1 MIDNNNDICAVILTG
16 GRSSRM
22 GGGIKSLKKFNNK
35 SIFDRIFENLQTQVN
50 KVIINSND
58 SENIFVKYNVEVIK
72 DSLEG
77 FLGPLAGIHATLE
90 WLNENAPYINWLV
103 TVPGDTPFIP
113 KNLVKKLLD
122 KVKNSNHKIVLARAN
137 GKTHPIIG
145 IWHSNLLE
153 SLKNSLD
160 SGNRKIMD
168 WASLHS
174 LTYLEFTNFKY
185 DHFFNI
191 NCNEDLLEAEKIE
204 NDNYLIC

>member
-1 MIDNNNDICAVILTG
+1 MIDYNSNLCAVILTG

-22 GGGIKSLKKFNNK
+22 GGGVKSLKKFNNK
-35 SIFDRIFENLQTQVN
+35 YIFDRIFENLQAQVD

-58 SENIFVKYNVEVIK
+58 SKNLFVKYNVEVIK
-72 DSLEG
+72 DSLDG

-90 WLNENAPYINWLV
+90 WLNEKAPNINWLV

-122 KVKNSNHKIVLARAN
+122 KIKNSNHKIVLAQSN

-153 SLKNSLD
+153 SLKNSLN
-160 SGNRKIMD
+160 SGNRKIMN
-168 WASLHS
+168 WASQHS
-174 LTYLEFTNFKY
+174 LEYVEFTNSKY
-185 DHFFNI
+185 DPFFNI
-191 NCNEDLLEAEKIE
+191 NCHEDLLEDEEIE
-204 NDNYLIC
+204 NNNYFIC

>member
-1 MIDNNNDICAVILTG
+1 MINYNNDLCAVILTG

-35 SIFDRIFENLQTQVN
+35 YIFDRIFENLQTQVD

-58 SENIFVKYNVEVIK
+58 SENLFVKYNVEVIK

-77 FLGPLAGIHATLE
+77 FLGPLAGIHASFE
-90 WLNENAPYINWLV
+90 WLNKNAPYINWLV

-122 KVKNSNHKIVLARAN
+122 KIKNSNHKIVLAQSN

-145 IWHSNLLE
+145 IWHSNLFE
-153 SLKNSLD
+153 SLKNSLN
-160 SGNRKIMD
+160 SGNRKIMN
-168 WASLHS
+168 WASQNS
-174 LTYLEFTNFKY
+174 LGYEEFTNSKY
-185 DHFFNI
+185 DPFFNI
-191 NCNEDLLEAEKIE
+191 NCKEDLIEAKEIE
-204 NDNYLIC
+204 NNNYLIC

>member
-1 MIDNNNDICAVILTG
+1 MINYNNDLCAVILTG

-35 SIFDRIFENLQTQVN
+35 YIFDRIFENLQTQVD

-58 SENIFVKYNVEVIK
+58 SENLFVKYNVEVIK

-77 FLGPLAGIHATLE
+77 YLGPLAGIHASFE
-90 WLNENAPYINWLV
+90 WLNKNAPYINWLV

-122 KVKNSNHKIVLARAN
+122 KVKNTNHKIVLAQSN

-145 IWHSNLLE
+145 IWHSNLFE
-153 SLKNSLD
+153 SLKNSLN
-160 SGNRKIMD
+160 SGNRKIMN
-168 WASLHS
+168 WASQNS
-174 LTYLEFTNFKY
+174 LGYEEFTNSKY
-185 DHFFNI
+185 DPFFNI
-191 NCNEDLLEAEKIE
+191 NCKEDLIEAKEIE
-204 NDNYLIC
+204 NNNYLIC

>member
-1 MIDNNNDICAVILTG
+1 MIDYNNDLCAVILTG

-35 SIFDRIFENLQTQVN
+35 YIFDRIFENLQTQVD

-58 SENIFVKYNVEVIK
+58 SENLFVKYNVEVIK

-77 FLGPLAGIHATLE
+77 LLGPLAGIHAALE
-90 WLNENAPYINWLV
+90 WLNEKEPYINWLV

-122 KVKNSNHKIVLARAN
+122 KIKNSNHKIVLAQSN

-153 SLKNSLD
+153 SLKNSLN
-160 SGNRKIMD
+160 SGNRKIMN
-168 WASLHS
+168 WASQHS
-174 LTYLEFTNFKY
+174 LEYVEFTNSKY
-185 DHFFNI
+185 DPFFNI
-191 NCNEDLLEAEKIE
+191 NCKDDLIEAKEIE
-204 NDNYLIC
+204 NNNYLIC

>member
-1 MIDNNNDICAVILTG
+1 MIDYNNDLCAVILTG

-35 SIFDRIFENLQTQVN
+35 SIFDRVFENLQTQVN

-58 SENIFVKYNVEVIK
+58 SENLFVKYNVEVIK

-77 FLGPLAGIHATLE
+77 FLGPLAGLHATLE
-90 WLNENAPYINWLV
+90 WLNKNAPYINWLV

-113 KNLVKKLLD
+113 INLVKKLLD
-122 KVKNSNHKIVLARAN
+122 KVKNSNHKIVLAQSN

-145 IWHSNLLE
+145 IWHSNLFE
-153 SLKNSLD
+153 SLKNSLN

-168 WASLHS
+168 WASQHS
-174 LTYLEFTNFKY
+174 LGYVEFNNSKY
-185 DHFFNI
+185 DPFFNI
-191 NCNEDLLEAEKIE
+191 NCNEDLIEAKEIE
-204 NDNYLIC
+204 NNNYLIC

>member
-1 MIDNNNDICAVILTG
+1 MINYNTDLCAVILTG

-35 SIFDRIFENLQTQVN
+35 YIFDRIFENLQTQVD

-58 SENIFVKYNVEVIK
+58 SENLFVKYKVEVIK

-77 FLGPLAGIHATLE
+77 FLGPLAGIHASFE
-90 WLNENAPYINWLV
+90 WLNKNAPYINWLV

-122 KVKNSNHKIVLARAN
+122 KVKNTNHKIVLAQSN

-145 IWHSNLLE
+145 IWHSNLFE
-153 SLKNSLD
+153 SLKNSLN
-160 SGNRKIMD
+160 SGNRKIMN
-168 WASLHS
+168 WASQNS
-174 LTYLEFTNFKY
+174 LGYEEFTNSKY
-185 DHFFNI
+185 DPFFNI
-191 NCNEDLLEAEKIE
+191 NCKEDLIEAKEIE
-204 NDNYLIC
+204 NNNYLIC

>member
-1 MIDNNNDICAVILTG
+1 MIDYNNDLCAVILTG

-35 SIFDRIFENLQTQVN
+35 YIFDRVFENLQTQVN

-58 SENIFVKYNVEVIK
+58 SENLFVKYNVEVIK

-77 FLGPLAGIHATLE
+77 YLGPLAGLHATLE
-90 WLNENAPYINWLV
+90 WLNKNAPYINWLV

-113 KNLVKKLLD
+113 INLVKKLLD
-122 KVKNSNHKIVLARAN
+122 KVKNSNHKIVLAQSN

-145 IWHSNLLE
+145 IWHSNLFE
-153 SLKNSLD
+153 SLKNSLN

-168 WASLHS
+168 WASQHS
-174 LTYLEFTNFKY
+174 LEYVEFANSKY
-185 DHFFNI
+185 DPFFNI
-191 NCNEDLLEAEKIE
+191 NCNEDLIKAKEIE
-204 NDNYLIC
+204 NNNYLIC

>member
-1 MIDNNNDICAVILTG
+1 MIYYNNDLCAVIITG

-35 SIFDRIFENLQTQVN
+35 YIFDRIFENLQTQVD

-58 SENIFVKYNVEVIK
+58 SENLFVKYNVEVIK

-77 FLGPLAGIHATLE
+77 YLGPLAGIHASFE
-90 WLNENAPYINWLV
+90 WLNKNAPYINWLV

-122 KVKNSNHKIVLARAN
+122 KVKNTNHKIVLAQSN

-145 IWHSNLLE
+145 IWHSNLFE
-153 SLKNSLD
+153 SLKNSLN
-160 SGNRKIMD
+160 SGNRKIMN
-168 WASLHS
+168 WASQNS
-174 LTYLEFTNFKY
+174 LGYEEFTNSKY
-185 DHFFNI
+185 DPFFNI
-191 NCNEDLLEAEKIE
+191 NCKEDLIEAKEIE
-204 NDNYLIC
+204 NNNYLIC

>member
-1 MIDNNNDICAVILTG
+1 MIDYNNDICAVILTG

-35 SIFDRIFENLQTQVN
+35 YIFDRIFENLQTQVD

-58 SENIFVKYNVEVIK
+58 SENLFVKYKVEVIK
-72 DSLEG
+72 DSLGG
-77 FLGPLAGIHATLE
+77 FLGPLAGIHASFE
-90 WLNENAPYINWLV
+90 WLNKNAPYINWLV

-122 KVKNSNHKIVLARAN
+122 KIKNSNHKIVLAQSN

-153 SLKNSLD
+153 SLKNSLN
-160 SGNRKIMD
+160 SGNRKIMN
-168 WASLHS
+168 WASQNS
-174 LTYLEFTNFKY
+174 LGYEEFTNSKY
-185 DHFFNI
+185 DPFFNI
-191 NCNEDLLEAEKIE
+191 NCKEDLIEAKEIE
-204 NDNYLIC
+204 NNNYLIC

>member
-1 MIDNNNDICAVILTG
+1 MTNCSDNICAVILTG

-22 GGGIKSLKKFNNK
+22 GGGVKSLKKFNNK
-35 SIFDRIFENLQTQVN
+35 YIFDRIFENLQTQVD

-58 SENIFVKYNVEVIK
+58 SENLFVKYNVEVIK

-77 FLGPLAGIHATLE
+77 FLGPLAGLHATLE
-90 WLNENAPYINWLV
+90 WLNKNAPYINWLV

-122 KVKNSNHKIVLARAN
+122 KVKNSNNKIVLAQSN

-145 IWHSNLLE
+145 IWQLDLFE
-153 SLKNSLD
+153 SLKNSLN

-168 WASLHS
+168 WASQHS
-174 LTYLEFTNFKY
+174 LEYVEFTNSKY
-185 DHFFNI
+185 DPFFNI
-191 NCNEDLLEAEKIE
+191 NCNEDLIEAKEIE
-204 NDNYLIC
+204 NNNYFIC

>member
-1 MIDNNNDICAVILTG
+1 MIDYNNDLCAVILTG

-35 SIFDRIFENLQTQVN
+35 YIFDRIFENLQTQTD

-58 SENIFVKYNVEVIK
+58 SENLFVKYNVEVIK

-77 FLGPLAGIHATLE
+77 FLGPLAGIHAAFE
-90 WLNENAPYINWLV
+90 WLNENAPYIKWLV

-122 KVKNSNHKIVLARAN
+122 KVRNGNHKIVLAKSN
-137 GKTHPIIG
+137 EKTHPIIG
-145 IWHSNLLE
+145 VWHSNLFE
-153 SLKNSLD
+153 SLKNSLN

-168 WASLHS
+168 WASQHS
-174 LTYLEFTNFKY
+174 LACVEFTNSKY
-185 DHFFNI
+185 DPFFNI
-191 NCNEDLLEAEKIE
+191 NCNEDLIEAKEIE
-204 NDNYLIC
+204 NNNYLIC

>member
-1 MIDNNNDICAVILTG
+1 MINYNDDLCAVILTG

-35 SIFDRIFENLQTQVN
+35 SIFDRVFENLQTQVN

-58 SENIFVKYNVEVIK
+58 SENLFVKYNVEVIK

-77 FLGPLAGIHATLE
+77 FLGPLAGIHASFE
-90 WLNENAPYINWLV
+90 WLNKNAPYINWLV

-122 KVKNSNHKIVLARAN
+122 KVKNSNHKIVLAQSN

-145 IWHSNLLE
+145 IWHSNLFE
-153 SLKNSLD
+153 SLKNSLN
-160 SGNRKIMD
+160 SGNRKIMN
-168 WASLHS
+168 WASQNS
-174 LTYLEFTNFKY
+174 LGYEEFTNSKY
-185 DHFFNI
+185 DPFFNI
-191 NCNEDLLEAEKIE
+191 NCKEDLIEAKEIE
-204 NDNYLIC
+204 NNNYLIC

>member
-1 MIDNNNDICAVILTG
+1 MINYNNDLCAVILTG

-35 SIFDRIFENLQTQVN
+35 YIFDRIFENLQTQVD

-58 SENIFVKYNVEVIK
+58 SENLFAKYNVEVIK

-77 FLGPLAGIHATLE
+77 FLGPLAGIHASFE
-90 WLNENAPYINWLV
+90 WLNKNAPYINWLV

-122 KVKNSNHKIVLARAN
+122 KVKNTNHKIVLAQSN

-145 IWHSNLLE
+145 IWHSNLFE
-153 SLKNSLD
+153 SLKNSLN
-160 SGNRKIMD
+160 SGNRKIMN
-168 WASLHS
+168 WASQNS
-174 LTYLEFTNFKY
+174 LGYEEFTNSKY
-185 DHFFNI
+185 DPFFNI
-191 NCNEDLLEAEKIE
+191 NCKEDLIEAKEIE
-204 NDNYLIC
+204 INNYLIC

>member
-1 MIDNNNDICAVILTG
+1 MIDYNNDLCAVILTG

-35 SIFDRIFENLQTQVN
+35 YIFDRIFENLQTQVD

-58 SENIFVKYNVEVIK
+58 SENLFVKYNVEVIK

-77 FLGPLAGIHATLE
+77 YLGPLAGLHATLE
-90 WLNENAPYINWLV
+90 WLNKNAPYINWLV

-113 KNLVKKLLD
+113 KNLVEKLLD
-122 KVKNSNHKIVLARAN
+122 KVKNSNHKIVLARSN

-168 WASLHS
+168 WASQHS
-174 LTYLEFTNFKY
+174 LEYVEFTNSKY
-185 DHFFNI
+185 DPFFNI
-191 NCNEDLLEAEKIE
+191 NCNEDLVEAEEIE
-204 NDNYLIC
+204 NNNYLIC